1 MCSLPEVVKQPGTP
15 QALFKHLAASL
26 NPSLSAPYLSAS
38 IVPQPP
44 WYIIH
49 RHTETRCTYP
59 RANILPA
66 YYLLPSRILGYST
79 VFASSRLLFRYE
91 PSKGPALEKV
101 KDLFAFSTFFSFEKE
116 KKLRKDIIW
125 RHTIQPYY
133 KREVPP
139 RTVKSG

>member
-1 MCSLPEVVKQPGTP
+1 MCSLPEVVKQPGTL

-26 NPSLSAPYLSAS
+26 NPSVSAPYLSAS

-49 RHTETRCTYP
+49 RHTETRCTYH

-66 YYLLPSRILGYST
+66 YYLLPSRLLTPFNIL
-79 VFASSRLLFRYE
+79 L
-91 PSKGPALEKV
+91 P
-101 KDLFAFSTFFSFEKE
+101 FEKLRGLPWKRGE
-116 KKLRKDIIW
+116 KAAKRILDGYADIIW

-139 RTVKSG
+139 RTVICHHSLLTGPVPLLSV